1 VQGRGRAGRKEGKRR
16 APTAT
21 WSVGDGGEGMK
32 EDEEPLPPFR
42 AAPRVPPF
50 ALRARRLARDA
61 CGPSA
66 GGRSVWGAVTKGGG

>member
-1 VQGRGRAGRKEGKRR
+1 
-16 APTAT
+16 
-21 WSVGDGGEGMK
+21 MK